1 MNERVKEVKK
11 GYLIAVYCNNEE
23 VTYTDNMF
31 NIINMCKDT
40 DIKDIINYKGYIK
53 KDYKVIMGAE
63 L

>member
-1 MNERVKEVKK
+1 MNERTKEVKK
-11 GYLIAVYCNNEE
+11 GYLIAVYSNNEE
-23 VTYTDNMF
+23 VIYTDNMF
-31 NIINMCKDT
+31 NIINMCKDY